1 MPTIL
6 QDEFRITEQTTGV
19 TTAVSVANTETD
31 IVTFVMPD
39 ATGMV
44 IRPGDIFS
52 IYLAD
57 VTPTEVATTSV
68 IKVVHTDA
76 NSVIQRELA
85 NVAYTVLVEWSNR
98 NIIYTWGQRTEISP
112 DERLV
117 IKATAD
123 IATVVANT
131 RFQISCLRGTRSI
144 L

>member
-19 TTAVSVANTETD
+19 TTAVAVANTETD

-52 IYLAD
+52 IFLAD
-57 VTPTEVATTSV
+57 GTPTEVATTSV

-123 IATVVANT
+123 IATVVAQT